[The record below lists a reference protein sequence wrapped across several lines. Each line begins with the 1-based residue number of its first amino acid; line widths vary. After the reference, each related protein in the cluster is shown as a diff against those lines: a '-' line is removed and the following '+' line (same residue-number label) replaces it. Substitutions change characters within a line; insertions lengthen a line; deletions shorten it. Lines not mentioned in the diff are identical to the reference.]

1 MSLLKES
8 KMKPFTIAI
17 VCLVLIAG
25 VSGCKRSAAFDPGAD
40 GPAAYQITLKGTA
53 NPSTLFIPHNEPQ
66 VQSVI
71 TVRAIHNDGSPV
83 VGREVYL
90 TKDSE
95 LGHFA
100 NLRDSVT
107 RETDANGEVQV
118 LFLVP
123 AGTVLPATITMHI
136 EARIHDDT
144 RLDNPI
150 SEIYDFIPIK
160 VMPAEIK
167 KITLCGKVKLAFGED
182 GEGTGIPNAVVM
194 LTDSV
199 TGWPMVHITR
209 PSGSWCAEVDY
220 GWMGTITASLSGY
233 TFSPTSYTY
242 GVNNPV
248 SESRYD
254 LDFISTSLPSLV
266 VNPSALSFGVSTN
279 DQRVSVNSSPSGV
292 QISYYAT
299 SSDTGWLTI
308 RHSDDATDRWDS
320 TDLITGPNSIII
332 RAETNPIG
340 NAARSGYITLTPSDP
355 DISPVQIAVDQEG
368 DTP

>member
-1 MSLLKES
+1 
-8 KMKPFTIAI
+8 MKPFAIAI

-71 TVRAIHNDGSPV
+71 TVRAIHNDGAPV

-90 TKDSE
+90 TKDSD

-118 LFLVP
+118 LFIIP
-123 AGTVLPATITMHI
+123 KGTVLPAAGTMHI

-167 KITLCGKVKLAFGED
+167 KITLCGKVKLASGE
-182 GEGTGIPNAVVM
+182 GIPNAVVM
-194 LTDSV
+194 LTDTL

-209 PSGSWCAEVDY
+209 ASGSWCAEVDY
-220 GWMGTITASLSGY
+220 GWMGTITASFSGY
-233 TFSPTSYTY
+233 SFSPTSYTY

-248 SESRYD
+248 DESRYD
-254 LDFISTSLPSLV
+254 LDFISTSSPSLV
-266 VNPSALSFGVSTN
+266 VSPSALSFGVN
-279 DQRVSVNSSPSGV
+279 GGDQSVSVGSSPTGV
-292 QISYYAT
+292 QIQYYAT
-299 SSDTGWLTI
+299 SSNTDWRI
-308 RHSDDATDRWDS
+308 YRSDGS
-320 TDLITGPNSIII
+320 TLVTSSTLITAPNTLII
-332 RAETNPIG
+332 RANP
-340 NAARSGYITLTPSDP
+340 NAVDALSGYILLTPADA

-368 DTP
+368 ATP